1 MTRSLLPAAMMA
13 GIALTAAL
21 AGPALAK
28 RGNDDLK
35 RYCTGDATTY
45 CGDIDPDSK
54 DMDACFAKHR
64 AELSENCRKAIDA
77 YQASGG
83 RP

>member
-1 MTRSLLPAAMMA
+1 MT
-13 GIALTAAL
+13 
-21 AGPALAK
+21 GPALAK
-28 RGNDDLK
+28 RGNDELK

-54 DMDACFAKHR
+54 DMDACFTKHR

-83 RP
+83 GK